1 MSVLDVDALLA
12 PVSDE
17 EPCGPLMEDTQEFL
31 ALTNAAEFSGPQ
43 TVGGEES
50 EPDWK
55 AVKRLALDLAEQTKD
70 IRVAINLTGAL
81 LRIEGWAGFG
91 AGCQLVAG
99 YAAEFWDDVHPAIE
113 GDDHFFR
120 SNALLNLVD
129 ARRFLSAVRSLP
141 LVSARLAGTFSLR
154 DIERARHTQS
164 GRADAEEEPANGGDE
179 SWDDAEESADQS
191 AALIQAAFNEVE
203 IDALTA
209 TTEGISVV
217 RDQIMRIEA
226 TVAEKLGAGVGPNLQ
241 PLLDVLQTAHTC
253 VQEPL
258 MRRAGI
264 DEGADEGVDA
274 GPESPGVG
282 ADTDAASSAA
292 SVPAAGK
299 PLRSGAINS
308 AEDALRAM
316 DMVADY
322 FRRNEPSS
330 PVPLVM
336 ERAKRL
342 VHQDFMSLMNDLAP
356 DGLTQA
362 RTILGIED
370 EGY

>member
-1 MSVLDVDALLA
+1 
-12 PVSDE
+12 
-17 EPCGPLMEDTQEFL
+17 
-31 ALTNAAEFSGPQ
+31 
-43 TVGGEES
+43 
-50 EPDWK
+50 
-55 AVKRLALDLAEQTKD
+55 
-70 IRVAINLTGAL
+70 
-81 LRIEGWAGFG
+81 
-91 AGCQLVAG
+91 
-99 YAAEFWDDVHPAIE
+99 
-113 GDDHFFR
+113 
-120 SNALLNLVD
+120 
-129 ARRFLSAVRSLP
+129 
-141 LVSARLAGTFSLR
+141 
-154 DIERARHTQS
+154 
-164 GRADAEEEPANGGDE
+164 
-179 SWDDAEESADQS
+179 
-191 AALIQAAFNEVE
+191 
-203 IDALTA
+203 
-209 TTEGISVV
+209 
-217 RDQIMRIEA
+217 
-226 TVAEKLGAGVGPNLQ
+226 
-241 PLLDVLQTAHTC
+241 
-253 VQEPL
+253 